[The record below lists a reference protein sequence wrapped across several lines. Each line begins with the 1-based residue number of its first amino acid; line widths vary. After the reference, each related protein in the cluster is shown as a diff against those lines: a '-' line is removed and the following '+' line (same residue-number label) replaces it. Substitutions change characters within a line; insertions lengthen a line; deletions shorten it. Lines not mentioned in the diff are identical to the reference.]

1 MKPGT
6 LSFTTAALTALA
18 VLGMAVA
25 AIWTG
30 DGRWG
35 STAFFLGIA
44 ALVLVVVGS
53 AKAAAA
59 EKKARTGCTP
69 GWELP
74 ENAAVTNRATRPA
87 PIMTSRPKPPRQSPT
102 TKK

>member
-35 STAFFLGIA
+35 YTALFLGIA
-44 ALVLVVVGS
+44 ALVLVIVGS
-53 AKAAAA
+53 ARAAALERKVGA
-59 EKKARTGCTP
+59 SCTP

-74 ENAAVTNRATRPA
+74 ENAAETNRTGRPE
-87 PIMTSRPKPPRQSPT
+87 PIMTRRPRPPRQSPT
-102 TKK
+102 TRK